1 MRKDICDLIWDTPL
15 KSDQVPTWLKW
26 AREIQAIAQTGSH
39 FAADEY
45 QLQRYQRLSEVAAEI
60 LSVHTTLEAESLTEI
75 FSKQVGY
82 ATPRVGVRAAVF
94 RSGEL
99 LLVQERVDGGWTLPG
114 GWADVGERPS
124 FAIEREVWEEAGF
137 RVQAKRLIGVYDANR
152 LDPLEVFHAYKLLF
166 LCDLLGGSPRPSNE
180 TSAVRFF
187 PLDQIPTNYSGERT
201 RKRHIEDAI
210 SVYQNQDLPVK
221 FD

>member
-1 MRKDICDLIWDTPL
+1 M
-15 KSDQVPTWLKW
+15 KSDIIPAWLKW

-39 FAADEY
+39 FADNEY
-45 QLQRYQRLSEVAAEI
+45 HLQRYQRLSEIAAEI
-60 LSVHTTLEAESLTEI
+60 LSVHTTLEAETIKAI
-75 FSKQVGY
+75 FYDQIGY
-82 ATPRVGVRAAVF
+82 ATPRVDVRGAIF

-99 LLVQERVDGGWTLPG
+99 LLVRERVDGGWTLPG

-137 RVQAKRLIGVYDANR
+137 RVQAKRMIGVYDANR
-152 LDPLEVFHAYKLLF
+152 LDPLEIFHAYKLLF

-187 PLDQIPTNYSGERT
+187 PLDQVPTNYSGERT
-201 RKRHIEDAI
+201 KNRHIEDAI
-210 SVYQNQDLPVK
+210 SVYQNQDSPVK